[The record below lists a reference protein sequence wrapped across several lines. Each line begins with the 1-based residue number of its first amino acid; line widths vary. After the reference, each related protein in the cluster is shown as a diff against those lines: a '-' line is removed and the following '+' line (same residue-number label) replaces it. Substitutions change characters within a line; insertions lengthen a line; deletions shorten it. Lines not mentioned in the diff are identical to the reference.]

1 MMKHPFEL
9 YTDIGDML
17 CYVTDPSMKEMAK
30 EHISKLQKD
39 VASVY
44 RMCSVVSEAL
54 PKEKVEAV
62 VERFKK
68 DEAMAKGLFV
78 KELKNGEKFVHNR
91 LVEAVKRG
99 LKDNV

>member
-1 MMKHPFEL
+1 
-9 YTDIGDML
+9 
-17 CYVTDPSMKEMAK
+17 MAK